1 MRFALI
7 VPNWAPY
14 DQDLMVRLALEAED
28 HGYERIFY
36 TDHLMNPYAESEGFP
51 EETVEAWGLLSYLA
65 GRTQR
70 IRLGTAVTPISLRPP
85 ALLAK
90 QVATIDRLSGGRI
103 DLGVVTGWSAG
114 SFGVIDTSFGDPQ
127 SRKGRLRE
135 GIELIRRLWTEEQVD
150 FDGDYYSC
158 HDAVIGPKPLQ
169 RPHPPLWVGGWR
181 KNMLKITAEIGQ
193 GWIPWNRTEEFYTS
207 ALQEIR
213 SQATELGRADDITYG
228 TAMLVVP
235 DRLADHDFAMVHGDQ
250 PNITR
255 GSLRAWAERYEA
267 AGAELFAMLIFPP
280 EDVLDIARY
289 VARELM

>member
-1 MRFALI
+1 MRYALI

-14 DQDLMVRLALEAED
+14 DQRLMVRLALEAED
-28 HGYERIFY
+28 LGYERIFY
-36 TDHLMNPYAESEGFP
+36 TDHLMNPYTESEGFA

-65 GRTQR
+65 GRTQT

-103 DLGVVTGWSAG
+103 DLGVGTGWSAG

-127 SRKGRLRE
+127 SRKRRLRE
-135 GIELIRRLWTEEQVD
+135 GIELIVRLWSEGRVD
-150 FDGDYYSC
+150 FDGEYYSS

-169 RPHPPLWVGGWR
+169 EPHPPLWVGGWR
-181 KNMLKITAEIGQ
+181 KNMLSITAELGQ
-193 GWIPWNRTEEFYTS
+193 GWIPWNRTVDFYAG
-207 ALQEIR
+207 ALRQVRE
-213 SQATELGRADDITYG
+213 QVAELGRADVITYG
-228 TAMLVVP
+228 TANLVVP
-235 DRLADHDFAMVHGDQ
+235 DRLAGQDFAMVHGDQ

-255 GSLRAWAERYEA
+255 ATIGEWAERYEA
-267 AGAELFAMLIFPP
+267 AGADLLAMLIFPP
-280 EDVLDIARY
+280 EDALDIARH